1 MVMLTIEVT
10 RVNDSRCLN
19 LKGELDMETL
29 PMLERM
35 AEAREGECRLI
46 INLSG
51 VSFID
56 STGLRGLLTIQ
67 QEWAAKGGRVHFLNP
82 CPEVAEVFR
91 LVGLEE
97 LLQGTSGEMVEAG
110 EN

>member
-1 MVMLTIEVT
+1 MLAVKVT
-10 RVNDSRCLN
+10 RLKGSRCLN
-19 LKGELDMETL
+19 LEGELDMETL
-29 PMLERM
+29 TKVEQA
-35 AEAREGECRLI
+35 AEAREGERQLI
-46 INLSG
+46 INLAG

-67 QEWAAKGGRVHFLNP
+67 RKWMAKGGVVHIINA

-97 LLQGTSGEMVEAG
+97 LLQGATDELVKAG
-110 EN
+110 ED